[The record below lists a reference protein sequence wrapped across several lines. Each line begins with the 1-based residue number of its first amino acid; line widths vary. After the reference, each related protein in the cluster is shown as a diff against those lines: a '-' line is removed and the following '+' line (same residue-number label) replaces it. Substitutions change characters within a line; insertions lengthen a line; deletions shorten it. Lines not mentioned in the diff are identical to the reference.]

1 MSDNTIPA
9 SVDATEAMDPPPTG
23 LVSTEVAWGEEPDE
37 ESPEDFA
44 PKRINRS
51 VIVVAALAAVA
62 LAVAVV
68 AAVVVLVSPAP
79 EPFTAV
85 RPDPVEMTPPAVK
98 RPGVR
103 PMTVDERLLAAMK
116 THNIAVKK
124 PQAAVE
130 DAPIICENLSN
141 GSTSWETE
149 VNAVIQA
156 TPGYTQAD
164 ADEYLRL
171 VEQFYCPQAGQITAD
186 MTTDEKFLAALAA
199 NGVGVDQKAAAV
211 DNAHKVC
218 RNIQA
223 GQNWEQV
230 ARDLREHAIGYTEAN
245 ADTFVN
251 VATQLYCPQ
260 H

>member
-1 MSDNTIPA
+1 MSDNTEA
-9 SVDATEAMDPPPTG
+9 GAAKDAAEAIPTG

-37 ESPEDFA
+37 ESPEGFA
-44 PKRINRS
+44 SKHTNRS
-51 VIVVAALAAVA
+51 IIAVVALAAVA

-79 EPFTAV
+79 EPVTAI
-85 RPDPVEMTPPAVK
+85 RPAPVETPPPPDK
-98 RPGVR
+98 PPGV
-103 PMTVDERLLAAMK
+103 MTVDEKLLAALK
-116 THNIAVKK
+116 AHNISVKK
-124 PQAAVE
+124 PEDAVAN
-130 DAPIICENLSN
+130 APIICENLSN

-164 ADEYLRL
+164 ADEYLHL
-171 VEQFYCPQAGQITAD
+171 VEQFYCPHAGQITAD
-186 MTTDEKFLAALAA
+186 MTTDQKFLAALAA

-230 ARDLREHAIGYTEAN
+230 ARDLRQHAIGYTEAN

-251 VATQLYCPQ
+251 VATQFYCPQ

>member
-9 SVDATEAMDPPPTG
+9 GVDATEAMDPPPTG

-68 AAVVVLVSPAP
+68 AAVVVLVSPPP
-79 EPFTAV
+79 EPFTAI
-85 RPDPVEMTPPAVK
+85 RPAPVETPPPPDK
-98 RPGVR
+98 PPGV
-103 PMTVDERLLAAMK
+103 MTVDEKLLAALK
-116 THNIAVKK
+116 AHNISVKK
-124 PQAAVE
+124 PEDAVAN
-130 DAPIICENLSN
+130 APIICENLSN
-141 GSTSWETE
+141 GTTSWATETD
-149 VNAVIQA
+149 AVIQA
-156 TPGYTQAD
+156 APGLTRAD
-164 ADEYLRL
+164 ADEYMHL
-171 VEQFYCPQAGQITAD
+171 VVQFYCPPKPPSD
-186 MTTDEKFLAALAA
+186 MTTDEKFIAALAS
-199 NGVGVDQKAAAV
+199 NHVEVVEKDAAV
-211 DNAHKVC
+211 RNAHLVC
-218 RNIQA
+218 TNIQA

-230 ARDLREHAIGYTEAN
+230 ARDLREHAIGYTQAN

-251 VATQLYCPQ
+251 VATQFYCPQ

>member
-1 MSDNTIPA
+1 MSDDTEA
-9 SVDATEAMDPPPTG
+9 GAAKDATEAIPTG
-23 LVSTEVAWGEEPDE
+23 LVPTEVAWSEEPDE
-37 ESPEDFA
+37 ESQEDFA

-51 VIVVAALAAVA
+51 VIIVAALAAVS

-79 EPFTAV
+79 EPFTAI
-85 RPDPVEMTPPAVK
+85 RPAPVETPAPPGK
-98 RPGVR
+98 PPGV
-103 PMTVDERLLAAMK
+103 MTVDEQLLAAMK
-116 THNIAVKK
+116 AHNIAVKK

-186 MTTDEKFLAALAA
+186 MTTDEKFLAALAS
-199 NGVGVDQKAAAV
+199 NGVSVVQKDAAV
-211 DNAHKVC
+211 KNAHLVC
-218 RNIQA
+218 QNIQA

-230 ARDLREHAIGYTEAN
+230 AQQLREHAIGYTEAN

-251 VATQLYCPQ
+251 AATQFYCPQ
-260 H
+260 HN

>member
-1 MSDNTIPA
+1 MSDDTEA
-9 SVDATEAMDPPPTG
+9 GAAKDATEAIPTG
-23 LVSTEVAWGEEPDE
+23 LVPTEVAWSEEPDE

-51 VIVVAALAAVA
+51 VIVVAALAGVA

-79 EPFTAV
+79 EPFTAI
-85 RPDPVEMTPPAVK
+85 RPAPVETPPPPDK
-98 RPGVR
+98 PSGV
-103 PMTVDERLLAAMK
+103 MTVDEKLIAALRA
-116 THNIAVKK
+116 HNISVTK
-124 PQAAVE
+124 PE
-130 DAPIICENLSN
+130 DVTANAPIICENLSD
-141 GSTSWETE
+141 GTTSWATETD
-149 VNAVIQA
+149 AVMQA
-156 TPGYTQAD
+156 EPGLTRTD
-164 ADEYLRL
+164 ADEYMHL
-171 VEQFYCPQAGQITAD
+171 VVQFYCPPKDPSD
-186 MTTDEKFLAALAA
+186 MTTDEKFLAALAS
-199 NGVGVDQKAAAV
+199 NGVSVDEKAAAV

-230 ARDLREHAIGYTEAN
+230 ARDLRQHAIGYTEAN

-251 VATQLYCPQ
+251 VATQFYCPQ